1 VRSDAAEERD
11 VLLLS
16 ERDDFETGDELEVF
30 DVQCGH
36 IEAEMQGCGSDNEIL
51 EGNAV
56 ALGSLFALDASGKLR
71 DLQSHRMHDQIVEGP
86 LGENAP
92 PFASAS
98 VLAR

>member
-1 VRSDAAEERD
+1 
-11 VLLLS
+11 
-16 ERDDFETGDELEVF
+16 
-30 DVQCGH
+30 
-36 IEAEMQGCGSDNEIL
+36 MQGCGSDNEIL